1 MTQVGDIIL
10 LCENILMK
18 IMYSIQ
24 CSLLLAV
31 ESSLHSL
38 PLQHCIETNK
48 QKTKHEH
55 ERFLKISVVLR
66 GKLIRFEKLNISSR
80 DNESINFW
88 FATRFSRKKVTL
100 NLSVLLI
107 SHQNSKRKMYSV
119 LEASG

>member
-1 MTQVGDIIL
+1 MTQVGDIIS

-38 PLQHCIETNK
+38 PLQCCIENK
-48 QKTKHEH
+48 KTKHEH
-55 ERFLKISVVLR
+55 ERFLKIAVVLRR
-66 GKLIRFEKLNISSR
+66 GKLIRFENLNISSK

-88 FATRFSRKKVTL
+88 FATRFSRRKVTL
-100 NLSVLLI
+100 NLSVPWI
-107 SHQNSKRKMYSV
+107 SNQSSKRKMYSV